1 MSLSLSMSLSRSM
14 PNEKAFAKLS
24 RKVLNVPPINQ
35 TSIKRR
41 YAQPSSNFPI
51 RAGTNGSYSRS
62 RYELENKCV
71 IHSGC
76 VVVWSLVELFVEF
89 DCCVNCS
96 RVAWLV
102 VATV

>member
-1 MSLSLSMSLSRSM
+1 MIGSV
-14 PNEKAFAKLS
+14 N
-24 RKVLNVPPINQ
+24 
-35 TSIKRR
+35 
-41 YAQPSSNFPI
+41 
-51 RAGTNGSYSRS
+51 NGSYSRS

-76 VVVWSLVELFVEF
+76 VVVVWSLVELFVEF

-102 VATV
+102 AVVQCR